1 MKAGNNRPSF
11 FLPTQ
16 TIQMKKR
23 VLLLSQ
29 AVAIILIWSC
39 STQKTATYDQA
50 PAKTAN
56 IAKTTDID
64 RKVDSVLKLM
74 TLEEKIGQMNQYNG
88 FWEVTGPAPKD
99 GAAAL
104 KYKHLKKG
112 WVGSMLNVIGT
123 KDIRALQ
130 KIAVEETRLH
140 IPLIFGY
147 DVIHGYQT
155 LSPIPLAESASWDL
169 DAIQKSAAIAA
180 EEAAAVGLNWTFAP
194 MVDITRDARWGRVM
208 EGAGEDPFLGSK
220 IAYAR
225 VKGFQGDNFKDA
237 KTIIACTKHFA
248 AYGFAEAGRDY
259 NTVDMGDATLHNVV
273 LPPFKATVDAG
284 VYTFMN
290 SFNEING
297 IPSTGSAFLQRDI
310 LKGDW
315 GFKGFV
321 VSDWGSMGE
330 MIAHGQAQNGKH
342 AAEIA
347 ANGGSDMDMESSVY
361 VEHLADLV
369 REGKV
374 KESYIDDSAAR
385 ILRAKFELGL
395 FDDPYRFCNEA
406 NEKATVGKKEF
417 QDGVLDMAKKS
428 IVLLKNQNELLP
440 LKKNGQKI
448 ALIGA
453 LANDKSSPLG
463 SWRANAKDGS
473 AVSVLEG
480 MQKYTG
486 NQLVFEK
493 GVDVAVGTPVFGS
506 ETKIN
511 MTDRSGFDKAI
522 AAAKD
527 ADVVVMVLGEI
538 GFQTG
543 EGRSRVNLD
552 LPGLQ
557 QELLE
562 AVYKVNKNI
571 VLVVNSGRP
580 LVLNWADANIPAIV
594 EAWQLG
600 TQSGNAIAQVLYGDY
615 NPSGKLPMSFPRNVG
630 QLPIYY
636 NHKATGRPNGGG
648 ESVFWSHYGDEK
660 NTPLYPFGYGLSY
673 SKFEYSNLK
682 LSSSTLSSTDKI
694 TVTVEVKNTG
704 KVDGKEVVQMYIQD
718 LFGSST
724 RPVRELKG
732 FEMVSIKA
740 GETKKVTFEID
751 KKLIEY
757 YTSNKRWEAEAGDF
771 KVFIGGSSDATLHDD
786 FKYVD

>member
-1 MKAGNNRPSF
+1 MKR
-11 FLPTQ
+11 
-16 TIQMKKR
+16 R
-23 VLLLSQ
+23 VFVLSQ
-29 AVAIILIWSC
+29 AVAITLIWSC
-39 STQKTATYDQA
+39 STHKTVTYNQ
-50 PAKTAN
+50 PSAKN
-56 IAKTTDID
+56 NDIE
-64 RKVDSVLKLM
+64 RRTDSVLNLM

-99 GAAAL
+99 GAAAI
-104 KYKHLKKG
+104 KYEHLKKG
-112 WVGSMLNVIGT
+112 WVGSMLNVLGT
-123 KDIRALQ
+123 KDVRALQ
-130 KIAVEETRLH
+130 KIAVEQSRLH
-140 IPLIFGY
+140 IPIIFGY

-155 LSPIPLAESASWDL
+155 LSPIPLGESASWDL
-169 DAIQKSAAIAA
+169 EAIQKSAAIAA

-208 EGAGEDPFLGSK
+208 EGAGEDTFLGSK

-225 VKGFQGDNFKDA
+225 VKGFQGENFRDA
-237 KTIIACTKHFA
+237 KTILACTKHFA

-259 NTVDMGDATLHNVV
+259 NTVDIGTSTLYNVV

-297 IPSTGSAFLQRDI
+297 VPSTGSAFLQRDI
-310 LKGDW
+310 LKGNW

-321 VSDWGSMGE
+321 VSDWGSMAE
-330 MIAHGQAQNGKH
+330 MIAHGQAKDGKQ

-361 VEHLADLV
+361 VEHLAALV

-374 KESYIDDSAAR
+374 QESYIDDSARR
-385 ILRAKFELGL
+385 ILRTKFELGL
-395 FDDPYRFCNEA
+395 FDDPYKYCDEA
-406 NEKATVGKKEF
+406 REKATVGKKEF

-428 IVLLKNQNELLP
+428 IVLLKNQNDLLP
-440 LKKNGQKI
+440 LKKSGQKI

-463 SWRANAKDGS
+463 SWRGAAKDGS

-480 MQKYTG
+480 MQKYPG
-486 NQLVFEK
+486 NQLTFEK
-493 GVDVAVGTPVFGS
+493 GVEVAIGTPVFGS

-511 MTDRSGFDKAI
+511 MTDRSEFQKAI
-522 AAAKD
+522 TAAEN

-562 AVYKVNKNI
+562 AVYKANKNV

-580 LVLNWADANIPAIV
+580 LILNWADQNIPAIV

-636 NHKATGRPNGGG
+636 NHKSTGRPNGGG

-673 SKFEYSNLK
+673 SKFEYTNLR
-682 LSSSTLSSTDKI
+682 LSTTSLSDNDRI
-694 TVTVEVKNTG
+694 TVSVDVKNTS
-704 KVDGKEVVQMYIQD
+704 KIDGKEVVQMYIHD
-718 LFGSST
+718 LFGSAT

-732 FEMVSIKA
+732 FEMTALKA
-740 GETKKVTFEID
+740 GETKTVSFDID
-751 KKLIEY
+751 KKLLEF
-757 YTSNKRWEAEAGDF
+757 YTANNRWETEPGDF
-771 KVFIGGSSDATLHDD
+771 TVFIGGNSDATLSAN
-786 FKYVD
+786 FKYVN